1 MKNIVLIGMPG
12 AGKSTLGVVLA
23 KTLNYSFIDCDLVI
37 QTKTG
42 KLLQTI
48 IEESGIDAFLKIEEQ
63 IVCSIDPVDSVV
75 ATGGSVVFG
84 PSAMKKLKSNS
95 VVVYLKLSSSELER
109 RIHNITTRG
118 IAMKKGETISDVLRA
133 RAPLYEKYADITIE
147 CDGLSLEES
156 LSQVIERLD
165 FSNQ

>member
-37 QTKTG
+37 QTETG
-42 KLLQTI
+42 MLLQDI
-48 IEESGIDAFLKIEEQ
+48 IERDGIDTFLKTEERIVCGIDAENAVI
-63 IVCSIDPVDSVV
+63 

-84 PSAMKKLKSNS
+84 AAAMEKLKASGIA
-95 VVVYLKLSSSELER
+95 VYLKLSAEALEQ

-118 IAMKKGETISDVLRA
+118 IAMKKGETIADVLRV
-133 RAPLYEKYADITIE
+133 RSPLYEKYADITVD
-147 CDGLSLEES
+147 CDGLTLEQALEC
-156 LSQVIERLD
+156 VINEMKK
-165 FSNQ
+165 S